1 MSNQNQEVQVAEPVS
16 RLQPVYNA
24 LYYRVNVFGYSVN
37 LLVLL
42 LVVALLVSLV
52 YYSNQHGRLPSVSD
66 LTLSSTSS
74 MGDIAAQMGGFSVNT
89 PTFIKNL

>member
-1 MSNQNQEVQVAEPVS
+1 MSNQNQEGHVSEPVS

-24 LYYRVNVFGYSVN
+24 LHYRVHVFGYSVN
-37 LLVLL
+37 FLVLL
-42 LVVALLVSLV
+42 LVTALLVSLV
-52 YYSNQHGRLPSVSD
+52 YYRNQHSRSSRMSD

-89 PTFIKNL
+89 PNFIKNL